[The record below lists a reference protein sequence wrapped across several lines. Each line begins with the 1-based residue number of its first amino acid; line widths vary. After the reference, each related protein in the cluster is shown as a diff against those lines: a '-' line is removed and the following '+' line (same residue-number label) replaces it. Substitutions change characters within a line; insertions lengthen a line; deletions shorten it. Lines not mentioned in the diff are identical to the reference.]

1 MTLARPHPLYHWS
14 IAELQPGVAVELWLN
29 GTGAAMDVLKLVE
42 DELAAFRKSGRAI
55 HLAHAARALREAR
68 DELKQART
76 AGNVGRHQNGGQ

>member
-1 MTLARPHPLYHWS
+1 
-14 IAELQPGVAVELWLN
+14 
-29 GTGAAMDVLKLVE
+29 MDVLKLVE